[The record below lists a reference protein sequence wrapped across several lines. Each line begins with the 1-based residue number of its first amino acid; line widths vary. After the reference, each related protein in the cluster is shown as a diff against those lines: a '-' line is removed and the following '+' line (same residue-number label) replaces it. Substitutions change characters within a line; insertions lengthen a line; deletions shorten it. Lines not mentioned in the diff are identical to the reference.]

1 MLDVIDRP
9 EFQEFL
15 LYMSQDQTFPLRGV
29 ISKASIEDSI
39 IQEADRLH
47 AELVEEIKVYAQ
59 NWSHRPCQL
68 MPNQR
73 SPGNP
78 CFTFDFSRRDG
89 SCPSNG
95 LLATTVHWRTEAAN
109 GDLLVKSQLVS
120 IKYIKEQ
127 WHHSVARG
135 IAEEFLCT
143 GTYLVGGHGN
153 T

>member
-15 LYMSQDQTFPLRGV
+15 LYMSQNQTFPLGGV

-68 MPNQR
+68 MPNQH
-73 SPGNP
+73 SSGYP
-78 CFTFDFSRRDG
+78 CFTFDFWPRDEDDD
-89 SCPSNG
+89 SCG
-95 LLATTVHWRTEAAN
+95 LLATTVHWCTEAAN
-109 GDLLVKSQLVS
+109 GDLSVKSQLAS
-120 IKYIKEQ
+120 IQYHNEQ
-127 WHHSVARG
+127 VYYDVLG
-135 IAEEFLCT
+135 DMVEEFPRT
-143 GTYLVGGHGN
+143 FTDSVG
-153 T
+153 